1 MADKLLS
8 LGLDVGTTTSQLI
21 VSELTVE
28 NRGSAFTVP
37 ELTITSRNI
46 LYRSPVIFTPLLG
59 ENRVDGEALKS
70 WVTSQF
76 LSAGIDRSQV
86 DTGAVIIT
94 GETSRKENARSVLEA
109 LSGFAGEFVV
119 TTAGPHLESVLAA
132 KGSGAVAFSEET
144 GQTVLNMD
152 IGGGTTNLALV
163 RKGKIL
169 RTGCLNVGGRLIRY
183 APQGTPTYVS
193 PALQGVTEDTDPRRV
208 SSLLAQ
214 ALEMAAGLTPA
225 TGLLTALS
233 TREAGAFWEPPEP
246 GAVICFS
253 GGVADCI
260 DRSPALLEYGDLGPA
275 LGQEIRKSRLCQGAY
290 RTGTETIRATVIGAG
305 CHSTQLSGSTVFAR
319 NVTLPLRDLPV
330 VSFSEEEQVSPSLP
344 RLIKSRRQALDGIPA
359 LSFPGFSG
367 ASYRQV
373 TALADALAETGEGQP
388 LYLILQQDM
397 AKALGQA
404 LSLRLPEG
412 QEILCL
418 DRLKPGTDSYLDVGR
433 PVADA
438 FPVVIKTLVLGT

>member
-1 MADKLLS
+1 M
-8 LGLDVGTTTSQLI
+8 
-21 VSELTVE
+21 
-28 NRGSAFTVP
+28 
-37 ELTITSRNI
+37 
-46 LYRSPVIFTPLLG
+46 
-59 ENRVDGEALKS
+59 
-70 WVTSQF
+70 QF
-76 LSAGIDRSQV
+76 
-86 DTGAVIIT
+86 
-94 GETSRKENARSVLEA
+94 
-109 LSGFAGEFVV
+109 
-119 TTAGPHLESVLAA
+119 
-132 KGSGAVAFSEET
+132 
-144 GQTVLNMD
+144 
-152 IGGGTTNLALV
+152 
-163 RKGKIL
+163 
-169 RTGCLNVGGRLIRY
+169 
-183 APQGTPTYVS
+183 
-193 PALQGVTEDTDPRRV
+193 
-208 SSLLAQ
+208 
-214 ALEMAAGLTPA
+214 
-225 TGLLTALS
+225 
-233 TREAGAFWEPPEP
+233 
-246 GAVICFS
+246 
-253 GGVADCI
+253 
-260 DRSPALLEYGDLGPA
+260 GDLGPE
-275 LGQEIRKSRLCQGAY
+275 LGRAIRESSLCREEY
-290 RTGTETIRATVIGAG
+290 VLGTETIRATVIGAG

-344 RLIKSRRQALDGIPA
+344 RLVKSRRQALDGIPA